1 MPSLQ
6 RCGLNKAVSEF
17 PTGPVYSCPDSDIPN
32 VPASTTRSKTI
43 SGGPIKSAG
52 ASANR
57 SRFGF
62 RNRSFDTGFRYHG
75 TMDVVDEE
83 GRLSRE
89 SKDLQIAAVSRYP
102 SLKGKEKEL
111 LDNPTSRKS
120 FSRTSR
126 GALNSKHGSF
136 DFERPGLGAN
146 ALQRSP
152 SNGTSTTVTSAWSRS
167 GETLPVRESALGPG
181 LAGVGTMQKDTS
193 VKRGK
198 EREEMAKEFKKQAR
212 AKKDVVMEDSE
223 PGPPPQMDPPPA
235 HSSNGQ
241 QTPLSTTTLGK
252 SPSFSRASARR
263 FFQSGNRN
271 MTQHGLLPFESP
283 ISSLTRSTTAA
294 GAAKEVSEPWDRRT
308 EQGKEQEK
316 ERPVL
321 KEQIKDQLTE
331 SKGDQSPKR
340 SRLPVSTSKY
350 TTLAAYV
357 GSGVKGRSLDL
368 NLGLSW
374 APSRVREDV
383 LLKSS
388 SLFHRSMNASSSS
401 RSLNSSAHDH
411 GTTGSKSDDI
421 ASAKL
426 KLGREIGEQFKE
438 LLGEARYIRFKMCK
452 FLLLQALGEL
462 WLTPQWLFCLDIH
475 QFDAR
480 EIPFDGPTGIISKV
494 DALLATVPTLR
505 LDEKSRLMDNF
516 VRIILQNV

>member
-6 RCGLNKAVSEF
+6 RCGLNKAVPET
-17 PTGPVYSCPDSDIPN
+17 PTGPVYSCPGSDISN

-89 SKDLQIAAVSRYP
+89 SKDLQIAAVSRHS
-102 SLKGKEKEL
+102 SLKGKEKEP
-111 LDNPTSRKS
+111 LDDPTSRKS

-126 GALNSKHGSF
+126 SVLNSKHGSF

-146 ALQRSP
+146 ALQRSA

-198 EREEMAKEFKKQAR
+198 EREEMAKEFQKQAR
-212 AKKDVVMEDSE
+212 AKKNVVMEDSE
-223 PGPPPQMDPPPA
+223 PGPPQQMNPLPA
-235 HSSNGQ
+235 HSGNGQ
-241 QTPLSTTTLGK
+241 QTPLSTTTLGN
-252 SPSFSRASARR
+252 SPSRASARR

-271 MTQHGLLPFESP
+271 IIQHGLFPFESP
-283 ISSLTRSTTAA
+283 ISSLTRRATAA
-294 GAAKEVSEPWDRRT
+294 GATKEVSEPWDRRT

-321 KEQIKDQLTE
+321 KEQIKDQSTE

-340 SRLPVSTSKY
+340 SRLPVSTTKY
-350 TTLAAYV
+350 TTLAAHI

-388 SLFHRSMNASSSS
+388 LFHRSMNASSSS

-411 GTTGSKSDDI
+411 GTTDSKSDDI

-426 KLGREIGEQFKE
+426 KIGEQFKE

-452 FLLLQALGEL
+452 FLILQVLGEL
-462 WLTPQWLFCLDIH
+462 WFTPQWLFCLDIY

-516 VRIILQNV
+516 VRIILQSV